1 MSNTCAPSGGA
12 NSAKTTLPPPSNE
25 YRHNYDEIFRKKE
38 ISSEKKTKHKLRLRL
53 TNPED

>member
-12 NSAKTTLPPPSNE
+12 NSSKTTLPPPSTE
-25 YRHNYDEIFRKKE
+25 YRNNYDEIFRKKE
-38 ISSEKKTKHKLRLRL
+38 IRAEKKTKHKLRLRL